1 MATTAI
7 AATIALRGMII
18 PGSPLRTIA
27 VAQNIDPASM
37 TREG

>member
-1 MATTAI
+1 
-7 AATIALRGMII
+7 MII

-37 TREG
+37 MREG